1 MPAIMKKAI
10 IIVAM
15 MPALLLASCVG
26 GSGDPQKDKV
36 VKVGAEMVCFAKD
49 VKKIMEE
56 YAKPMESGS
65 GETLSSANTDAMI
78 AKGKELQDKANKIM
92 TDNGFKDQ
100 AEFEQ
105 LAKKYDEKEMEKLV
119 KEKAKS
125 VCNLTE
131 DEANALFRGM

>member
-1 MPAIMKKAI
+1 MKKAI

-49 VKKIMEE
+49 VKKIMED
-56 YAKPMESGS
+56 YSKPSESGT
-65 GETLSSANTDAMI
+65 GTELSASNTDAMI

-100 AEFEQ
+100 SDFETM
-105 LAKKYDEKEMEKLV
+105 AKKYDDKEMETLV
-119 KEKAKS
+119 KAKAKS
-125 VCNLTE
+125 TCNLSE
-131 DEANALFRGM
+131 DEVNNLFKGM

>member
-1 MPAIMKKAI
+1 
-10 IIVAM
+10 

-49 VKKIMEE
+49 VKKIMEDFS
-56 YAKPMESGS
+56 KPSTETGS
-65 GETLSSANTDAMI
+65 GESLSASNTDAMI

-100 AEFEQ
+100 SDFETM
-105 LAKKYDEKEMEKLV
+105 AKKYDDKEMEKLV

-125 VCNLTE
+125 TCNLSEEEVT
-131 DEANALFRGM
+131 NLFKGM